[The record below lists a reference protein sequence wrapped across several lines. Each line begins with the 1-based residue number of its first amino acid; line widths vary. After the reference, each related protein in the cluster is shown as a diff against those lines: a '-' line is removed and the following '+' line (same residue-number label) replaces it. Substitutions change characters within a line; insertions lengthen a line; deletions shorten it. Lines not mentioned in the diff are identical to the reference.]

1 MHPTKIFE
9 TPFWLIEGDL
19 PKGMY
24 DWSREYEKN
33 TPSRKASNRGGY
45 QSIDKTGLDDIPFEY
60 TDILRERLLFLPRFY
75 FSNWWL
81 NVNYK
86 GDYNVVHT
94 HPMTHLAVIWYMTDN
109 HGLLHIRDP
118 LGHMRWELYDRL
130 GIEPYKVVNA
140 TAGDIVIFPSD
151 IEHSVE
157 PHDMDTARI
166 CLSTNLILDNP
177 N

>member
-1 MHPTKIFE
+1 MRPTKIFE
-9 TPFWLIEGDL
+9 TPLWLIEGDL

-24 DWSREYEKN
+24 DWSREYEKD
-33 TPSRKASNRGGY
+33 TPSRGASNRGGY
-45 QSIDKTGLDDIPFEY
+45 QSIDKNGLDDIPFEY
-60 TDILRERLLFLPRFY
+60 TDILRERLLFLPRFH
-75 FSNWWL
+75 FSNCSL

-94 HPMTHLAVIWYMTDN
+94 HPGSHLAIIWYMTDN

-130 GIEPYKVVNA
+130 GIEQHKEVNA

-157 PHDMDTARI
+157 PHQMDTPRI
-166 CLSTNLILDNP
+166 CLSSNLIMDNP

>member
-1 MHPTKIFE
+1 MHHTKIFE
-9 TPFWLIEGDL
+9 TPLWLIEGDL

-24 DWSREYEKN
+24 DWSREYEKD
-33 TPSRKASNRGGY
+33 TPSRGASNRGGY

-60 TDILRERLLFLPRFY
+60 TDILRERLLFLPKFH

-109 HGLLHIRDP
+109 HGLLHMRDP
-118 LGHMRWELYDRL
+118 LGHIRWELYDRL
-130 GIEPYKVVNA
+130 GIEQHKEVNA

-157 PHDMDTARI
+157 PHQMDTPRI
-166 CLSTNLILDNP
+166 CLSSNLIMDNP